1 MLLAD
6 THSHLHMKHFKND
19 LEQIVEK
26 DVKFILNIATN
37 VKDLKDTVAVSERF
51 EKVYAAVGIHPHDS
65 KDVTNDYLDVLKSFA
80 NHPKVLAI
88 GEIGLDYYRNL
99 SPQDI
104 QKKVFAEQL
113 MLAEELDLPVVVH
126 IREAYE
132 DAYDILTSF
141 GPKKGVIHSFSAD
154 KDWAL
159 KFVKLGYIIGIGGP
173 VTYPSN
179 ETLRNA
185 VKFIGEENILTETDC
200 PYLPPQQFRGQRNE
214 PYYVKYVVEKIN
226 ELYGKDVSEKLFN
239 NAVELFLGR

>member
-6 THSHLHMKHFKND
+6 THAHLHMKHFKAD
-19 LEQIVEK
+19 LQQILEK
-26 DVKFILNIATN
+26 GVKFILNIATN
-37 VKDLKDTVAVSERF
+37 MKDLKDTVAVAERF

-65 KDVTNDYLDVLKSFA
+65 KDVTDDYLDVLKNFSK
-80 NHPKVLAI
+80 HPKVLAI

-113 MLAEELDLPVVVH
+113 MLAEELDLPAVVH

-132 DAYDILTSF
+132 DAYDILISF

-154 KDWAL
+154 EDWAL
-159 KFVKLGYIIGIGGP
+159 KFVKLGYKIGIGGP

-179 ETLRNA
+179 QILRDA
-185 VKFIGEENILTETDC
+185 VKLIGEENILTETDC

-226 ELYGKDVSEKLFN
+226 ELYGRDVSEELFN
-239 NAVELFLGR
+239 NAVELFVGR